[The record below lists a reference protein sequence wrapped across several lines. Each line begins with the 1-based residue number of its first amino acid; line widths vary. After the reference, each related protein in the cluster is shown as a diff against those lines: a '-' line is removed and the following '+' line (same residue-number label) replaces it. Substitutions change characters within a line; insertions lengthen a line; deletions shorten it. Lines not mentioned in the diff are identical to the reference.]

1 MKAVRE
7 IWWQIKTFIEGMI
20 VVLTYEDDPEMWD
33 NPPQAGADSPQN
45 GEGKETE
52 WLRSRTPWGIGSLAT

>member
-33 NPPQAGADSPQN
+33 NPRKRERIRRRARRGRRRR
-45 GEGKETE
+45 GKKT
-52 WLRSRTPWGIGSLAT
+52 SA

>member
-20 VVLTYEDDPEMWD
+20 VVLTYEDDPELWD
-33 NPPQAGADSPQN
+33 NPRKRERIRRRARRERRRN
-45 GEGKETE
+45 G
-52 WLRSRTPWGIGSLAT
+52 

>member
-20 VVLTYEDDPEMWD
+20 VVLTYEDDPELWD
-33 NPPQAGADSPQN
+33 YPRKRERIRRRTAKERRRN
-45 GEGKETE
+45 G
-52 WLRSRTPWGIGSLAT
+52 